1 MSYETARDL
10 PSFKEMEMQLKGMK
24 LLKFML
30 PADQKNVPK
39 DIETKL
45 NELAQIIDDFYEKFG
60 ERHWIFHDMLNVDQV
75 RQIID
80 NIDNLDDAEAKLIAM
95 HADPDFLRR
104 VVMRCNGIPALRK
117 RILLVEKAR
126 ADYLAGRYY
135 SAVFILVSVID
146 GFVNEFEN
154 THRGAHTRTP
164 EELSQYD
171 SAISHHK
178 GIASVQSVF
187 LKSMSVTNEEPIYD
201 VYRHGIMHGVAIN
214 FDNEIVATKAWN
226 LLLGFMDW
234 ATAKLKA
241 DKPKEPTP
249 TLRQSLKRLAEIRR
263 NSELLK
269 QWKPFKLM
277 PDDAEFINDDAYA
290 ACNEFY
296 NAWRSRNYGKMSSL
310 LSSMNR
316 SNREMLMPKLVR
328 NEYSYHGLVDFEI
341 LSIDHY
347 AAAGT
352 DVEVRI
358 TLDDHSVR
366 QAKLRW
372 LYEDQDGEIGNSM
385 KNDGNWRIVMW
396 GFSFYKDERKGA

>member
-10 PSFKEMEMQLKGMK
+10 PSFKEMEIQLKGMK
-24 LLKFML
+24 LLKFLL
-30 PADQKNVPK
+30 PADQKGVPEE
-39 DIETKL
+39 IEYKL
-45 NELAQIIDDFYEKFG
+45 NELAQLIDDFYEKFG

-75 RQIID
+75 RQAID
-80 NIDNLDDAEAKLIAM
+80 ENENLDEAELRLIAM

-104 VVMRCNGIPALRK
+104 VVMKCNSIPALRK
-117 RILLVEKAR
+117 RIPLVEKAR
-126 ADYLAGRYY
+126 DDYLAGRYY

-178 GIASVQSVF
+178 GIASVQNIF
-187 LKSMSVTNEEPIYD
+187 LKSMSVTIEEPIYE
-201 VYRHGIMHGVAIN
+201 VYRHGIMHGVALN
-214 FDNEIVATKAWN
+214 FDNEIVAAKSWN

-241 DKPKEPTP
+241 EKPKEPTP
-249 TLRQSLKRLAEIRR
+249 TLRQSLKRLAETRK

-269 QWKPFKLM
+269 QWKPFKLVSKD
-277 PDDAEFINDDAYA
+277 PAFINDDVYI

-296 NAWRSRNYGKMSSL
+296 SAWHLRNYGKMSGL

-316 SNREMLMPKLVR
+316 SNRENLMPKLVR
-328 NEYSYHGLVDFEI
+328 DEYSDHGLVDFE
-341 LSIDHY
+341 LLAIDHY

-352 DVEVRI
+352 DVHVKI
-358 TLDDHSVR
+358 TLDDSTIR
-366 QAKLRW
+366 EAKLRW
-372 LYEDQDGEIGNSM
+372 LYEDQNGEIGNSM

-396 GFSFYKDERKGA
+396 GFSFYKEEV

>member
-10 PSFKEMEMQLKGMK
+10 PSFKEMELQLKGMK
-24 LLKFML
+24 LLKFLL
-30 PADQKNVPK
+30 PADQKGVPK
-39 DIETKL
+39 EIESKL
-45 NELAQIIDDFYEKFG
+45 NELAQLIDDFYEKFG
-60 ERHWIFHDMLNVDQV
+60 ERHWIFHDMLNIDQV
-75 RQIID
+75 RQAID
-80 NIDNLDDAEAKLIAM
+80 ENEDLDDAELRLIAM

-104 VVMRCNGIPALRK
+104 AVMKCNGIPALRK
-117 RILLVEKAR
+117 RIPLVEKAR
-126 ADYLAGRYY
+126 EDYLAGKYY

-178 GIASVQSVF
+178 GIASVQNIF
-187 LKSMSVTNEEPIYD
+187 LKSMSVTIEDPIYE

-214 FDNEIVATKAWN
+214 FDNETVAAKAWN

-241 DKPKEPTP
+241 EKPKEPTP
-249 TLRQSLKRLAEIRR
+249 TIRESLKRLAETRR
-263 NSELLK
+263 NSELLEK
-269 QWKPFKLM
+269 WKPFKLS
-277 PDDAEFINDDAYA
+277 PKDASFTSDDVYIV
-290 ACNEFY
+290 CNEFY
-296 NAWRSRNYGKMSSL
+296 DAWRSCNYGKMSNL

-316 SNREMLMPKLVR
+316 SGREKLMPKLVR
-328 NEYSYHGLVDFEI
+328 DEYSDHKLVDFE
-341 LSIDHY
+341 LLAIDHY

-352 DVEVRI
+352 DVQVKI
-358 TLDDHSVR
+358 TLENSTIR
-366 QAKLRW
+366 QAKIRW
-372 LYEDQDGEIGNSM
+372 LYEDSSGEIGNSM

-396 GFSFYKDERKGA
+396 GFSFYKEEVE

>member
-10 PSFKEMEMQLKGMK
+10 PSFKEMELQLKGMK
-24 LLKFML
+24 LLKFLL

-39 DIETKL
+39 EIETKL
-45 NELAQIIDDFYEKFG
+45 NELAQLIDDFYEMFG
-60 ERHWIFHDMLNVDQV
+60 ERYWIFHDMLNVDQV

-80 NIDNLDDAEAKLIAM
+80 SSDNLDDAESRLIAM

-117 RILLVEKAR
+117 RIPLVEKAR
-126 ADYLAGRYY
+126 EDYLAGRYY
-135 SAVFILVSVID
+135 SSVFVLVSVID

-187 LKSMSVTNEEPIYD
+187 LKSMSVTNEEPIYE

-241 DKPKEPTP
+241 EKPKEPTP
-249 TLRQSLKRLAEIRR
+249 TLRQSLKLLAETHKNR
-263 NSELLK
+263 ELLK

-277 PDDAEFINDDAYA
+277 PNDPAFINDDVYVVST
-290 ACNEFY
+290 EFY

-316 SNREMLMPKLVR
+316 SGREKLMPKLVR
-328 NEYSYHGLVDFEI
+328 EEYSGHHLLEFEL

-347 AAAGT
+347 AAAGA
-352 DVEVRI
+352 DVTVRVK
-358 TLDDHSVR
+358 LDDTTTR

-372 LYEDQDGEIGNSM
+372 LYEDREGEIGNSM
-385 KNDGNWRIVMW
+385 KNDGSWKIVMW
-396 GFSFYKDERKGA
+396 GFSFYKEEV